1 MSKETNKNIK
11 IIIPSSIDDED
22 AHMLVIPQ
30 LREPVLMQDVYQPD
44 QAIKL
49 LRIKKPCLYEIID
62 LKQRNPLPLR
72 NYGPVNRVLLH
83 CGLSSEMMHGIRAG
97 LPKDSTKVHKGCE
110 KRRKQRSAKQIL
122 LKPVVR
128 MAVSIIKIL
137 ISQVVRYS
145 IEWLLG

>member
-1 MSKETNKNIK
+1 MSNGTKKNIK
-11 IIIPSSIDDED
+11 ITPLPSSGKD

-30 LREPVLMQDVYQPD
+30 LRELVLMQDVYQPD

-49 LRIKKPCLYEIID
+49 LRIKKPCLYELID

-83 CGLSSEMMHGIRAG
+83 CGPSSEMMHGIRVG
-97 LPKDSTKVHKGCE
+97 LPKDSAGVHKRCE

-137 ISQVVRYS
+137 ISQIVRYS